1 MSETGD
7 SLDRVF
13 TALADGTRRT
23 VMRQLLDD
31 GPTTASEL
39 AEGLPMTRQAV
50 VKHLQALSHEGL
62 VDAQRDGRE
71 VHYRATPKPMG
82 DAVAWML
89 RTGAQWDTR
98 LERLRRQLSQRTG

>member
-1 MSETGD
+1 MSEAAD
-7 SLDRVF
+7 PLDRVF

-23 VMRQLLDD
+23 VMRQLLDG

-39 AEGLPMTRQAV
+39 AQGLPMTRQAV
-50 VKHLQALSHEGL
+50 VKHLQALSQAGL
-62 VDAQRDGRE
+62 VDARREGRE

-89 RTGAQWDTR
+89 RTGAQWDRR

>member
-1 MSETGD
+1 VSEAD

-23 VMRQLLDD
+23 VMRQLLDG

-39 AEGLPMTRQAV
+39 AQGLPMTRQAV
-50 VKHLQALSHEGL
+50 VKHLQTLSEAGL
-62 VDAQRDGRE
+62 VDARREGRE
-71 VHYRATPKPMG
+71 VHYRATPAPMG

-89 RTGAQWDTR
+89 RTGARWDRR

>member
-1 MSETGD
+1 VTAASD
-7 SLDRVF
+7 PLDRVF

-31 GPTTASEL
+31 GPSTASAL
-39 AEGLPMTRQAV
+39 ARGLPMTRQAV
-50 VKHLQALSHEGL
+50 VKHLQALSHAEL
-62 VDAQRDGRE
+62 VDAHREGRE
-71 VHYRATPKPMG
+71 VHYRATPEPMG

-89 RTGAQWDTR
+89 RTGAQWDKR